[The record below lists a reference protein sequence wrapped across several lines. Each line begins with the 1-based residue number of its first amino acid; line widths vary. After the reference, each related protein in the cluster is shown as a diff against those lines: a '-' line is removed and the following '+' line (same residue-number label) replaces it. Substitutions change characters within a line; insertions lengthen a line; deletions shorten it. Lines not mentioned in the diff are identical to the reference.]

1 MGWVGCNLKDHGST
15 EGVELEG
22 DLMIMEPLNGL
33 GGILKIMETKNGVG
47 LKGILEALKG
57 LGWKGS

>member
-47 LKGILEALKG
+47 
-57 LGWKGS
+57 WKGPSG